1 MPKERESRGLAGAAQ
16 QWRRSAAGSTCVAA
30 CCSASLG
37 GVGEQSGDL
46 FGDVRR

>member
-1 MPKERESRGLAGAAQ
+1 MPKERESPDSPGAAQ
-16 QWRRSAAGSTCVAA
+16 QWRRSAAGSTCVAE
-30 CCSASLG
+30 CCSASFG